1 MLILLFRTFL
11 IYLFLMLT
19 MRLMGKRQL
28 GELQVSELIS
38 TLLLSEVAAIP
49 IADPNLPIAYAL
61 IPAAFIVLLEI
72 LLPSLFFHLPK
83 LRKLIEGTPSVLIEN
98 GEICQSELR
107 KNRIT
112 PEEFYSILRTNG
124 VISPSDVA
132 YAILEASGA
141 ISIFLYAKKQ
151 PPTCEDQ
158 TPKIRPPEPGIM
170 HILVADGRIKE
181 NTLERLK
188 LSPDEVHRMLKKE
201 KTRLDEVYL
210 FTVDDLGKTELIR
223 KSRKKG
229 GKMP

>member
-72 LLPSLFFHLPK
+72 LLPSLFFRLPK

-98 GEICQSELR
+98 GVICQKELQ

-112 PEEFYSILRTNG
+112 PEEFYAILRTNG
-124 VISPSDVA
+124 VFSPSDVS

-151 PPTCEDQ
+151 PPTCEDV
-158 TPKIRPPEPGIM
+158 TPKIHPREPGIM
-170 HILVADGRIKE
+170 HILVADGKVKE
-181 NTLERLK
+181 NTLKKLK
-188 LSPDEVHRMLKKE
+188 ISSDEVQRMLKKE
-201 KTRLDEVYL
+201 KIRLDEVYL
-210 FTVDDLGKTELIR
+210 FTIDDLGKVELIR
-223 KSRKKG
+223 KSQNSG
-229 GKMP
+229 EKMP